1 MLGRSNEETNSWFG
15 RLVRSGEF
23 LVKSIYLFKKAC
35 SAIFIKG
42 NGGPF

>member
-23 LVKSIYLFKKAC
+23 FSEIYLFVLKRFAV
-35 SAIFIKG
+35 
-42 NGGPF
+42 PYL